1 MFGDVWDFIKAR
13 LATIAEFVFA
23 EEREPIGRWRVFA
36 RVIEVVANAAFLVL
50 LLALAWRGVHALWS
64 AASTAPVEHAIWE
77 TVKRDWRAGLLLAFL
92 GLVALAGVAL
102 VIELLFRMRAFAG
115 PVRLLTAYAVY
126 QVCDVVVLVLVEWPP
141 PSWEKI
147 VEALLE

>member
-1 MFGDVWDFIKAR
+1 VFRDVWDFIKAR
-13 LATIAEFVFA
+13 LATTVEFVFA
-23 EEREPIGRWRVFA
+23 EEKEPTGRWRAFA
-36 RVIEVVANAAFLVL
+36 RVIEIVANAVFLLL

-64 AASTAPVEHAIWE
+64 AMSSAPVENALWAS
-77 TVKRDWRAGLLLAFL
+77 VKRDWRVGIMLVFL
-92 GLVALAGVAL
+92 GLVALAGVTLA
-102 VIELLFRMRAFAG
+102 IELLFRVRAFAG

-126 QVCDVVVLVLVEWPP
+126 QVGEVIVMVLVKWPP